1 MRHSN
6 SVRLPVIIMSCQ
18 KGWWIELNDF
28 GMQATDYCFIMGYES
43 TKNNATSPRKCIIVI
58 VVNLPSNSAELKCF
72 VQLFT
77 ASSCQAS

>member
-1 MRHSN
+1 MYHVQMRHSN
-6 SVRLPVIIMSCQ
+6 SVRLPVIIMSC
-18 KGWWIELNDF
+18 LNDF